1 MSSVEPVGAD
11 IGINH
16 ISKTFSVSATK
27 ALIKAVNDISLHIS
41 RGEFV
46 TLLGPSG
53 CGKTT
58 TLRIIA
64 GFETADSGEVLVDG
78 KPISNMLPNKRDLG
92 MVFQDYALFPHM
104 SVFDNVAYG
113 LKQRKVPKKD
123 IKDRVAEVLKL
134 VGLEGFGNRSPSQ
147 LSGGQQQRVAL
158 ARAIVIKP
166 RVLLFDEP
174 LSNLDAKLRV
184 IMRNELRKLQQRLG
198 ITAIY
203 VTHDQGEAMSMSD
216 RIVVMSQGM
225 ILQVGTPQEIYRY
238 PKERFVAQF
247 IGKVNLFPGKVTRIH
262 ENKAHITI
270 LGVEFEVPCTNEA
283 FQESSDVLAVVRPE
297 SFRMFPEDKTELK
310 GQIKDRVY
318 LGSVVEYTVAI
329 REKDVV
335 VMQYD
340 PSELHE
346 VSDEVSLTVPTGN
359 IHLMPAIQGE

>member
-1 MSSVEPVGAD
+1 MSSVEPVGAA
-11 IGINH
+11 ITIKH
-16 ISKTFSVSATK
+16 VSKTFFVSATK
-27 ALIKAVNDISLHIS
+27 STVKAVNDVSLNISS
-41 RGEFV
+41 GEFV

-64 GFETADSGEVLVDG
+64 GFEMADSGEVLVED
-78 KPISNMLPNKRDLG
+78 KPINNILPNKRDLG

-113 LKQRKVPKKD
+113 LRQRKTPKKD
-123 IKDRVAEVLKL
+123 ILDRVQEVLKL
-134 VGLEGFGNRSPSQ
+134 VGLEGFGNRNPAQ

-184 IMRNELRKLQQRLG
+184 TMRNELRKLQQRLG

-216 RIVVMSQGM
+216 RIVVMNQGM

-238 PKERFVAQF
+238 PRERFVAQF
-247 IGKVNLFPGKVTRIH
+247 IGKVNLFPAKVT
-262 ENKAHITI
+262 EVGSNSAHINV
-270 LGVEFEVPCTNEA
+270 LGVEFIVPRTNEA
-283 FQESSDVLAVVRPE
+283 IHESDDVLAVVRPE
-297 SFRMFPEDKTELK
+297 SFRMFPEDEAGLRGT
-310 GQIKDRVY
+310 IKDRVY
-318 LGSVVEYTVAI
+318 LGSVVEYTVALAD
-329 REKDVV
+329 RDVV

-340 PSELHE
+340 PGELHNVHE
-346 VSDEVSLTVPTGN
+346 NVSLTVPTGN
-359 IHLMPAIQGE
+359 IHLMPSS

>member
-11 IGINH
+11 ITINH

-27 ALIKAVNDISLHIS
+27 SLIKAVNDISLHILK
-41 RGEFV
+41 GEFV

-64 GFETADSGEVLVDG
+64 GFEAADSGEVLVDG

-123 IKDRVAEVLKL
+123 IKDRVTEVLKL

-184 IMRNELRKLQQRLG
+184 TMRSELRKLQQRLG

-216 RIVVMSQGM
+216 RIVVMNQGM

-238 PKERFVAQF
+238 PRERFVAGF
-247 IGKVNLFPGKVTRIH
+247 IGKVNLFPARVTKVDSNSANI
-262 ENKAHITI
+262 NIV
-270 LGVEFEVPCTNEA
+270 GVEFIVPRTNEA
-283 FQESSDVLAVVRPE
+283 IHESDDVLAVVRPE
-297 SFRMFPEDKTELK
+297 SFRMFPEDEAGLK
-310 GQIKDRVY
+310 GNIKDRVY
-318 LGSVVEYTVAI
+318 LGSVVEYTVALAD
-329 REKDVV
+329 RDVI

-340 PSELHE
+340 PGKLHDIQE
-346 VSDEVSLTVPTGN
+346 NVSLTVPTGN
-359 IHLMPAIQGE
+359 IHLMPAS